1 MAQIR
6 KYQAAAPT
14 EINDE
19 LVRCYNNFIV
29 LRNLCIS
36 GKERALADK
45 SDNFLRHHKIPAEGL
60 KKKDR
65 KETIENYF
73 DSLQQQIFDNS
84 FVDLVAAF
92 ERIIFIKI
100 GNSSGLL
107 RRIVKENYSAQYPF
121 SIAIEGFIK
130 DANTI
135 NRLSSIQK
143 ILDGGISNYLSEQL
157 KNIIDYR
164 NRITHGKRFGS
175 ETTLTMKKT
184 LEILNEV
191 LDLIG

>member
-1 MAQIR
+1 MAHLR
-6 KYQAAAPT
+6 KYQEAAPA

-19 LVRCYNNFIV
+19 LLQCYRNFVV
-29 LRNLCIS
+29 LRNLCVS
-36 GKERALADK
+36 GRERALADK
-45 SDNFLRHHKIPAEGL
+45 SDNFLRQHKIPAAGL

-84 FVDLVAAF
+84 FVDLVATF

-130 DANTI
+130 DSNTI

-175 ETTLTMKKT
+175 ETTLTMKKA
-184 LEILNEV
+184 LEILNEI

>member
-19 LVRCYNNFIV
+19 LLQCYSNFIV

-45 SDNFLRHHKIPAEGL
+45 SDNFLRHHKIPAAGL
-60 KKKDR
+60 KKKGR

-84 FVDLVAAF
+84 FVDLVATF

-130 DANTI
+130 DSNTI

-143 ILDGGISNYLSEQL
+143 ILDGGISNYLSEHL
-157 KNIIDYR
+157 KNVIDYR

>member
-14 EINDE
+14 DINDE
-19 LVRCYNNFIV
+19 LLQCYRNFVV
-29 LRNLCIS
+29 LRNLCVS
-36 GKERALADK
+36 GRERALGDK
-45 SDNFLRHHKIPAEGL
+45 SDNFLRHHKIPTAGL

-84 FVDLVAAF
+84 FVDLVATF

-130 DANTI
+130 DSNTI

-184 LEILNEV
+184 LEILNEI
-191 LDLIG
+191 LNLIG